1 MLLSARL
8 ALAASL
14 ACLTTSCGTP
24 PNAIECAAL
33 LDRYVTLLAKSDH
46 PDTDETELMRL
57 REEARQKAA
66 RDPAFR
72 DCPSR
77 VSRHEYD
84 CAMSAENAD
93 RFEQCLL

>member
-1 MLLSARL
+1 MLLSPRL

-14 ACLTTSCGTP
+14 GCLTASCGPP

-33 LDRYVTLLAKSDH
+33 LDRYVTLLANSDH
-46 PDTDETELMRL
+46 PATDETELTRL

-77 VSRHEYD
+77 VSRREYD

>member
-1 MLLSARL
+1 MLLSPRL
-8 ALAASL
+8 WLAATFGCLAAS
-14 ACLTTSCGTP
+14 CGPP

-33 LDRYVTLLAKSDH
+33 LDRYVTLLANSDH

-57 REEARQKAA
+57 REEAREKAA

-72 DCPSR
+72 ECPSR
-77 VSRHEYD
+77 VSRHEYN

>member
-1 MLLSARL
+1 MLLSARSWL
-8 ALAASL
+8 TATLGCLAAS
-14 ACLTTSCGTP
+14 CGDP
-24 PNAIECAAL
+24 PNAIECTAL
-33 LDRYVTLLAKSDH
+33 LDRYVTLLANADRPSI
-46 PDTDETELMRL
+46 DETDVMRL

-72 DCPSR
+72 ECPSR
-77 VSRHEYD
+77 VSRREYD

>member
-1 MLLSARL
+1 MLLSPRL
-8 ALAASL
+8 ALAACLGCL
-14 ACLTTSCGTP
+14 AASCGPP

-33 LDRYVTLLAKSDH
+33 LDRYVTLLANSDH
-46 PDTDETELMRL
+46 PGTDETELMRL

-72 DCPSR
+72 ECPSR
-77 VSRHEYD
+77 VSRREYD